1 MPGIVSMFDDFDRSE
16 LNIDEL
22 LGCLKKNVIELD
34 SITRDIAEKS
44 EIAKKDLRDEYIM
57 VKSS

>member
-1 MPGIVSMFDDFDRSE
+1 MLEIVSMFDDFDRSE

-34 SITRDIAEKS
+34 SITRHIAEKS
-44 EIAKKDLRDEYIM
+44 EIAKRDLRDEYIM